1 MNTPSAT
8 SPHASPGG
16 AEPTAGAWGDPASAA
31 AVKLWLVL
39 TRAFGSV
46 ERASSGDIARYGLT
60 PAEFGTLDILAHRG
74 PLLLGEIQ
82 RSLLVSSGGITFLV
96 DKLVAKGLVERR
108 ACAEDRRARYAALTD
123 EGEAFVARVFPEH
136 GRWMRD
142 LIEPALTAA
151 EREELGRLLRKLGR
165 SIDERTAPA
174 AEDAR
179 P

>member
-1 MNTPSAT
+1 MNTPTAA
-8 SPHASPGG
+8 PQPASPAGTDR
-16 AEPTAGAWGDPASAA
+16 PVGAWGEPAA
-31 AVKLWLVL
+31 AEAVRLWLVL

-46 ERASSGDIARYGLT
+46 ERASSADIARHGLT

-108 ACAEDRRARYAALTD
+108 ACPEDRRARYAALTA
-123 EGEAFVARVFPEH
+123 EGEVFVARVFPEH

-142 LIEPALTAA
+142 LLEPALTAE

-165 SIDERTAPA
+165 SIDERAPA
-174 AEDAR
+174 DAEGAG
-179 P
+179 